1 MRVILGLLALCL
13 LQCRSPKSSAMQVPA
28 FDKQGHRGCRGLMPE
43 NTIPAMR
50 KAIDLGVT
58 TLEMDAVITAD
69 GEVVLSHEPWMGWEI
84 STTPEGKTYTVRE
97 EKQYNIYRMT
107 YAELSRWD
115 VGLKPHPRFR
125 QQQKMAVHK
134 PRLADLIDSVEAYAR
149 EKDLPPLFYNIET
162 KCDAAGDDLFH
173 PKPEPFTD
181 QLMAVIN
188 RKGIAARTIIQ
199 SFDPRTLQ
207 VMHRKYPAVRTALL
221 VEGFSKASMEEHL
234 NNLGFTPSIY
244 SPEFNLVTPE
254 LVKAC
259 RDKGMKLIPWT
270 VNDAGNIARL
280 RAMGVDGIISDYPNL
295 FQP

>member
-1 MRVILGLLALCL
+1 MRLVLALLALFL
-13 LQCRSPKSSAMQVPA
+13 LQCRSPKHTAMQLPV

-50 KAIDLGVT
+50 HAMDLGVT

-84 STTPEGKTYTVRE
+84 STTPDGKTFTARE

-107 YAELSRWD
+107 YAELARWD

-125 QQQKMAVHK
+125 QQQKMAVQK
-134 PRLADLIDSVEAYAR
+134 PRLADLVDSVEAYAR
-149 EKDLPPLFYNIET
+149 RKGIAPPFYNIET
-162 KCDAAGDDLFH
+162 KCDPAGDDLYH
-173 PKPEPFTD
+173 PRPEPFTD
-181 QLMAVIN
+181 QLMAVVN
-188 RKGIAARTIIQ
+188 RKGIADRTIIQ

-207 VMHRKYPAVRTALL
+207 VLHRKYPAVRTALL
-221 VEGFSKASMEEHL
+221 VEGFSKAPMEEHL
-234 NNLGFTPSIY
+234 RALGFTPSIY

-259 RDKGMKLIPWT
+259 HDKGMKLIPWT
-270 VNDAGNIARL
+270 VNDAANIARL
-280 RAMGVDGIISDYPNL
+280 KGMGVDGIISDYPNL

>member
-1 MRVILGLLALCL
+1 
-13 LQCRSPKSSAMQVPA
+13 
-28 FDKQGHRGCRGLMPE
+28 MPE

-50 KAIDLGVT
+50 HAMDLGVT

-84 STTPEGKTYTVRE
+84 STTPDGKTFTARE

-107 YAELSRWD
+107 YAELARWD
-115 VGLKPHPRFR
+115 VGLKPHPRFK
-125 QQQKMAVHK
+125 QQQKMAVQK
-134 PRLADLIDSVEAYAR
+134 PRLADLVDSVEAYAR
-149 EKDLPPLFYNIET
+149 SKGIVPPFYNIET
-162 KCDAAGDDLFH
+162 KSDSAGDDLYH
-173 PKPEPFTD
+173 PRPESFTD
-181 QLMAVIN
+181 QLMAVVN
-188 RKGIAARTIIQ
+188 RKGIADRTIIQ

-234 NNLGFTPSIY
+234 QALGFTPSIY

-259 RDKGMKLIPWT
+259 HDKGMKLIPWT
-270 VNDAGNIARL
+270 VNDAANIARL
-280 RAMGVDGIISDYPNL
+280 KGMGVDGIISDYPNL